1 MRQENCKTQTQS
13 NYNRRLKKHLV
24 TGAFFVIMLFVIKI
38 VFIPDFKKSEL
49 KYKPRVTIEYTKEN
63 KNLYLKINIQS
74 PNKEL
79 GKANLEIYLDDKLI
93 ENNMIYIDKINY
105 TLYTSVAYRNEVLLN
120 VILINEKGDRVY
132 FSKLLDFGG

>member
-1 MRQENCKTQTQS
+1 
-13 NYNRRLKKHLV
+13 
-24 TGAFFVIMLFVIKI
+24 MLFVIKI

-63 KNLYLKINIQS
+63 KNLYIKINIQS